1 MHVKA
6 QCKGTHAPHTHIWA
20 HILPIKLRK
29 ITKTKKHVQKCFRV
43 LISWK
48 SSAPILFHLSHKWR
62 IWKHP
67 SQNAG
72 GSYQDIWVVLTQ
84 RVSPYVPRE
93 KNHSPLLV
101 PHLSD
106 WLHLKALEGSP
117 WACNWRAPKSPAG
130 WSDLGIQYSNQKQVV
145 IFMAAFFFPG
155 NGEQTAREFAAIPL
169 KKWRDCSEMWMDRA
183 GMQPSSRLIQSTGW
197 NLRRVTNVE
206 MQSEIVANIQLIS
219 RTQVNVM
226 FLSSLLMTLSQW
238 YITKPDPS
246 LY

>member
-145 IFMAAFFFPG
+145 IFMAAFFFSG
-155 NGEQTAREFAAIPL
+155 KWWTNSKGICSNSTKKNEGTAL
-169 KKWRDCSEMWMDRA
+169 KCGWIGLACNHHRD
-183 GMQPSSRLIQSTGW
+183 
-197 NLRRVTNVE
+197 
-206 MQSEIVANIQLIS
+206 
-219 RTQVNVM
+219 
-226 FLSSLLMTLSQW
+226 
-238 YITKPDPS
+238 
-246 LY
+246 